1 MKKDIVA
8 LTRIWGHHQQSPLF
22 LLLLSNILHTV
33 TYWKCKIIVVD
44 ISPPLVHWY
53 AQLVTTIVLQVDS
66 TVSSVCVCV
75 CMVIV
80 KVVTTA
86 AVNML
91 FFLSFLHIFMMVGV
105 VFDHA
110 I

>member
-22 LLLLSNILHTV
+22 LLLLSNILHTI

-53 AQLVTTIVLQVDS
+53 AQLVTIVLQVDS

>member
-22 LLLLSNILHTV
+22 LLLLSNILHTI

-53 AQLVTTIVLQVDS
+53 AQLVTIVLQVDS
-66 TVSSVCVCV
+66 TVSSVCV

-91 FFLSFLHIFMMVGV
+91 FFVSFLHIFMMVGV

>member
-22 LLLLSNILHTV
+22 LLLLSNILHTI

-53 AQLVTTIVLQVDS
+53 AQLVTIVLQVDS
-66 TVSSVCVCV
+66 TVNSVCV

>member
-22 LLLLSNILHTV
+22 LLLLSNILHTI

-53 AQLVTTIVLQVDS
+53 AQLVTIVLQVDS

-75 CMVIV
+75 YGDRKSGDDGRSEHALLLIIPTHFYDGWC
-80 KVVTTA
+80 
-86 AVNML
+86 
-91 FFLSFLHIFMMVGV
+91 GV
-105 VFDHA
+105 
-110 I
+110 